1 VVRGLFFVLG
11 CGRKIRGE
19 KGVKNDVIF

>member
-19 KGVKNDVIF
+19 KGVKNDV